1 MFPCEM
7 VSSHGLVS
15 GSGEERARIGNRSA
29 NTSIR
34 NRRRSIRNRCRSI
47 RKKTGSSIRVR
58 STSVHGRAPGLK
70 WQDRQGRLRPMRW
83 LE

>member
-1 MFPCEM
+1 MR
-7 VSSHGLVS
+7 LIR

-34 NRRRSIRNRCRSI
+34 NRRRST
-47 RKKTGSSIRVR
+47 RKKTESSIRVR
-58 STSVHGRAPGLK
+58 SARVHGREPGLK
-70 WQDRQGRLRPMRW
+70 WQDRQGRLWPMRW

>member
-1 MFPCEM
+1 M
-7 VSSHGLVS
+7 GLIS

-34 NRRRSIRNRCRSI
+34 NRRRSIR
-47 RKKTGSSIRVR
+47 KKTESSIRGSTRVR
-58 STSVHGRAPGLK
+58 GREPGLK
-70 WQDRQGRLRPMRW
+70 WQDCQGRLRPMRW

>member
-1 MFPCEM
+1 M
-7 VSSHGLVS
+7 GLIS

-34 NRRRSIRNRCRSI
+34 NRRRSIC
-47 RKKTGSSIRVR
+47 KKTGSSIRVR
-58 STSVHGRAPGLK
+58 STSVRGREPVLK